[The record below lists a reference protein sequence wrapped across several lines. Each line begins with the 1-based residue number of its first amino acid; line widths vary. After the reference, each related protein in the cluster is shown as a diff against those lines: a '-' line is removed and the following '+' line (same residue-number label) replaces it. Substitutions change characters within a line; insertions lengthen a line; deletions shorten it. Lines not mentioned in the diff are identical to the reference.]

1 VVSGAEFGEF
11 WSRER
16 DRLYRVLAVSLGD
29 SGLAAEAVD
38 EAMVRAL
45 QRWDRVGGYE
55 DPAVWVLRVARNWA
69 TSWRRKLARRPTVA
83 LEDLDRP
90 DSDDLPDV
98 DVQGALSRLSAEQRL
113 LLVLRF
119 HEDWP
124 VERVA
129 RTLGVAEGTVKSR
142 THRALRQ
149 LEGFREVT
157 R

>member
-1 VVSGAEFGEF
+1 VAEVEFAEF

-45 QRWDRVGGYE
+45 QRWDRVSGYE
-55 DPAVWVLRVARNWA
+55 DPAGWVLRVARNCA
-69 TSWRRKLARRPTVA
+69 TSWRRKLARRPTVV

-90 DSDDLPDV
+90 VTSSLPDV
-98 DVQGALSRLSAEQRL
+98 DVRGALSRLTAEQRL

-124 VERVA
+124 VGRVA
-129 RTLGVAEGTVKSR
+129 RALRIAEGTVKSR

-149 LEGFREVT
+149 LESFREVT